1 MKMKFLPSLVVLFV
15 FVSCGEIYTP
25 KPRGY
30 NHIDLPQH
38 DYVKWSDD
46 TKPYAFEVNKL
57 SQVKPYISA
66 VIKEDQDFVNVE
78 YPSLQAKLWV
88 TYYDIFNNVDSL
100 NSYISTSFKL
110 TDKHNVKATGIDS
123 EVLCQRDGK
132 YAVGVTIEGDVP
144 SQYQFFV
151 HDSTDHF
158 IRVALYFNTATKNDS
173 LAPVIDY
180 LKDEMMHMIETVEW
194 KEELN

>member
-1 MKMKFLPSLVVLFV
+1 MKMKFLLSLSVLLMFA
-15 FVSCGEIYTP
+15 SCEETFTP

-30 NHIDLPQH
+30 NHIELPQH
-38 DYVKWSDD
+38 NYIKWSDD
-46 TKPYAFEVNKL
+46 TKPYAFEVNKV
-57 SQVKPYISA
+57 SQVKPYVSTLIN
-66 VIKEDQDFVNVE
+66 EDQDFVNVE

-88 TYYDIFNNVDSL
+88 TYYGIHNNVDSL

-123 EVLCQRDGK
+123 EVLYQKDGK

-151 HDSTDHF
+151 HDSTEHF
-158 IRVALYFNTATKNDS
+158 MRVALYFNTATKNDS
-173 LAPVIDY
+173 LAPVIEY
-180 LKDEMMHMIETVEW
+180 LKDDMMHMIQTVEW
-194 KEELN
+194 KEELK